1 MEVLHKLD
9 GWLSAGGPIVWL
21 LALLALL
28 ALTLFFVKLIQFR
41 RAGVGRGRRVAELL
55 STGAARQSAMRQFDR
70 IESWQDPVSRAVATA
85 VRGLRNGFSEDVIRE
100 EVTRVANLDLQQLRS
115 HLRTLGFISTVS
127 PLLGLLGTVIGMIA
141 AFQGI
146 EAAGQQVD
154 PTVLSGGI
162 WQALLTTAVGLAV
175 AIPVSMAHAW
185 LERRIDRVADQIE
198 NLVMLVFTN
207 GLQQPGVATDPA

>member
-1 MEVLHKLD
+1 MEVLSKLD

-55 STGAARQSAMRQFDR
+55 ATGAARQTAMQQIDR

-85 VRGLRNGFSEDVIRE
+85 VHGLHNGFSEDVVRD
-100 EVTRVANLDLQQLRS
+100 EVTRVASQDLQQLRT

-146 EAAGQQVD
+146 ETAGQQVD
-154 PTVLSGGI
+154 PAVLSGGI
-162 WQALLTTAVGLAV
+162 WQALLTTAVGLSV
-175 AIPVSMAHAW
+175 AIPVSTAHAW

-198 NLVMLVFTN
+198 NLVILVFTN
-207 GLQQPGVATDPA
+207 GLRQPAVAAGTA